1 MDMRCKICQN
11 TVPHANP
18 ETRQRRVCG
27 KCIKSIKKLINISP
41 MLIIHE

>member
-1 MDMRCKICQN
+1 MRCKICEN

-27 KCIKSIKKLINISP
+27 KCVRSIIKLINNSNLV
-41 MLIIHE
+41 LIHG